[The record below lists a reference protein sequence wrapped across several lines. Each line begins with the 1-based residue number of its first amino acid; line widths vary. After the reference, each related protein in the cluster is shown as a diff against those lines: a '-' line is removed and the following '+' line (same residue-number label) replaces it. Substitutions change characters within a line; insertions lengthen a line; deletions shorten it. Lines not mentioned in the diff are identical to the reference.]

1 MIEQAPHTSTT
12 STLLPAS
19 DARTHA
25 ARRRGVTA
33 APRWLPVGLA
43 VVGVAVVIV
52 LVTGMRPGYDAFGW
66 LVWGRQ
72 ALHWNLNTDGAP
84 SWKPLTILFTLP
96 YALAGRTQ
104 MSLWTVTAVAGA
116 LLGPVFA
123 GRVAYRL
130 TGPATGRRR
139 AAPGVAA
146 ALAAF
151 GVLGIG
157 GYAHQI
163 LIADS
168 DPIVVA
174 LCLGAIDCHLRDR
187 PRPAFALLVLASLGR
202 PEAWPF
208 ALVYGAWLWRSASS
222 SRVLVVL
229 GVALIPALW
238 FSVPAATSRSWFES
252 GELALRTINPDNV
265 IHGSKIIGVLDR
277 FGSLYEVPM
286 QIAVAGAIALAVAV
300 RDRRMLAL
308 AGAAAIWLAL
318 EVALALRGWSAAARY
333 MFEPAAVLVVLVGA
347 AVGRA
352 LAFAP
357 AHPRA
362 PVGRAPAFA
371 SVLRRAAGW
380 IGPLAVLGLV
390 AALVPVV
397 GARVRTTHAAIQQAR
412 GAGRQVDRLQ
422 AVVGAD
428 GGAARIRACGQPI
441 TFVGNQSAVAWAVGL
456 NVGDV
461 GFTPGRSIAGGEP
474 VVLFRPRGHG
484 WQVRPFNVRRPDR
497 AGCAA
502 LRLDSSS
509 N

>member
-1 MIEQAPHTSTT
+1 MVPAAEPRTSAIWRR
-12 STLLPAS
+12 AS
-19 DARTHA
+19 AVPR
-25 ARRRGVTA
+25 A
-33 APRWLPVGLA
+33 APLGLAVGLA

-96 YALAGRTQ
+96 YALAGREQ

-139 AAPGVAA
+139 VAPWVAA
-146 ALAAF
+146 GFAAL

-157 GYAHQI
+157 GYSHQI

-174 LCLGAIDCHLRDR
+174 LCLGAIDCHLRGR
-187 PRPAFALLVLASLGR
+187 PRLAFTLLVLASLGR

-208 ALVYGAWLWRSASS
+208 ALADGAWLWRSVSS

-229 GVALIPALW
+229 GVVLIPALW

-252 GELALRTINPDNV
+252 GELALRTVNPDNV
-265 IHGSKIIGVLDR
+265 IHGSRIIGVLDR
-277 FGSLYEVPM
+277 FRGLYEVPM
-286 QIAVAGAIALAVAV
+286 QVAVACAIGLAVAV

-308 AGAAAIWLAL
+308 VGAAVIWLAL
-318 EVALALRGWSAAARY
+318 EVGLALHGWSAAARY
-333 MFEPAAVLVVLVGA
+333 MFEPAAVLVVVAGA
-347 AVGRA
+347 AAGRA

-357 AHPRA
+357 AR
-362 PVGRAPAFA
+362 
-371 SVLRRAAGW
+371 RRAAGW
-380 IGPLAVLGLV
+380 IGPVAVLGLL

-397 GARVRTTHAAIQQAR
+397 GAQVRTTHAAVQQAR

-422 AVVGAD
+422 AVMRAD
-428 GGAARIRACGQPI
+428 GGAARIRACGQPV

-461 GFTPGRSIAGGEP
+461 GFTPGRSIASGEP
-474 VVLFRPRGHG
+474 VVLFRPHGHG
-484 WQVRPFNVRRPDR
+484 WQVRPFNVRPGT

-502 LRLDSSS
+502 LRLDSSFS
-509 N
+509 